1 MNFRSYELSDL
12 EQVGSLFDEFTF
24 RISEFKR
31 IEHLLYGINYEV
43 WFNLYGP
50 LDPDLSLEK
59 VLKSNV
65 SENAQLSGIVPS
77 SPEGAKTEIMAQVLY
92 EGDESAGPIK
102 LNEKREEIISLLNYV
117 FSRINIDEA
126 NFVAE
131 FGFRK
136 GHPAYP
142 VFWDFA
148 YDIHSNGKRW
158 IFIGS
163 SSD

>member
-1 MNFRSYELSDL
+1 MKIVKDKRLP
-12 EQVGSLFDEFTF
+12 EFQ
-24 RISEFKR
+24 R

-50 LDPDLSLEK
+50 LDPDLGLEQ
-59 VLKSNV
+59 VLKNNV
-65 SENAQLSGIVPS
+65 SKEAQLSGVVAS
-77 SPEGAKTEIMAQVLY
+77 SPEEAKNEIMAQVLY
-92 EGDESAGPIK
+92 EGDVGSGPIK
-102 LNEKREEIISLLNYV
+102 LAEKREEITSLMDKV
-117 FSRINIDEA
+117 FALIDIDKA
-126 NFVAE
+126 DLVTE

-148 YDIHSNGKRW
+148 YDIHSKGKRW
-158 IFIGS
+158 IFVGS

>member
-1 MNFRSYELSDL
+1 MVSGVVSSTVQDA
-12 EQVGSLFDEFTF
+12 
-24 RISEFKR
+24 
-31 IEHLLYGINYEV
+31 
-43 WFNLYGP
+43 
-50 LDPDLSLEK
+50 EK
-59 VLKSNV
+59 
-65 SENAQLSGIVPS
+65 
-77 SPEGAKTEIMAQVLY
+77 EIMEMVLY
-92 EGDESAGPIK
+92 EGDTGAGPIDLESK
-102 LNEKREEIISLLNYV
+102 KSEIVELMNKV
-117 FSRINIDEA
+117 FSRINLQGADM
-126 NFVAE
+126 VSE

>member
-1 MNFRSYELSDL
+1 MKIVKDNRLP
-12 EQVGSLFDEFTF
+12 
-24 RISEFKR
+24 EFKR
-31 IEHLLYGINYEV
+31 IEHLLYGINYVV

-65 SENAQLSGIVPS
+65 SENGRLSGIVPS
-77 SPEGAKTEIMAQVLY
+77 SPEAAKTEIMAQVLY
-92 EGDESAGPIK
+92 EGDESSGPLQ
-102 LNEKREEIISLLNYV
+102 LNEKKEEIISLLNNV
-117 FSRINIDEA
+117 FSQINIEEA
-126 NFVAE
+126 DLVAE
-131 FGFRK
+131 FGFCK

>member
-1 MNFRSYELSDL
+1 MKIVNDKRLP
-12 EQVGSLFDEFTF
+12 
-24 RISEFKR
+24 EFKR

-50 LDPDLSLEK
+50 LDTGLGLEQ
-59 VLKSNV
+59 VLKNNISKKV
-65 SENAQLSGIVPS
+65 QLSGVVAS
-77 SPEGAKTEIMAQVLY
+77 SQQEAKKEIMAQVLY
-92 EGDESAGPIK
+92 EGDVGSGPIK
-102 LNEKREEIISLLNYV
+102 LDEKREEITSLMSKV
-117 FSRINIDEA
+117 FSLIDFDSA
-126 NFVAE
+126 DLVSE

-142 VFWDFA
+142 VFWNFA
-148 YDIHSNGKRW
+148 YDIHSNDKRW

>member
-1 MNFRSYELSDL
+1 MKIVTDNRLPE
-12 EQVGSLFDEFTF
+12 
-24 RISEFKR
+24 IKK
-31 IEHLLYGINYEV
+31 IERLLYGLNYEV
-43 WFNLYGP
+43 WLNLYGP
-50 LDPDLSLEK
+50 FDPDPDLEEA
-59 VLKSNV
+59 LKSGV
-65 SENAQLSGIVPS
+65 SKDAQLSNVEPS
-77 SPEGAKTEIMAQVLY
+77 SPHEARADIMDKILY
-92 EGDESAGPIK
+92 EGDIGYGPK
-102 LNEKREEIISLLNYV
+102 QLNEKREEIMSLINRI
-117 FSRINIDEA
+117 FTRINIDEA
-126 NFVAE
+126 DLVAE

>member
-1 MNFRSYELSDL
+1 MKIVKDNRL
-12 EQVGSLFDEFTF
+12 
-24 RISEFKR
+24 SEFKR

-50 LDPDLSLEK
+50 LDPDLSLGE

-77 SPEGAKTEIMAQVLY
+77 SPEGAKTEITAQVLY
-92 EGDESAGPIK
+92 EGDESSGPVK
-102 LNEKREEIISLLNYV
+102 LNEKKEEIISLLSNV
-117 FSRINIDEA
+117 FLQTGIDEA
-126 NFVAE
+126 DLVAE

-148 YDIHSNGKRW
+148 YDIHSKGKRW
-158 IFIGS
+158 IFIGC

>member
-1 MNFRSYELSDL
+1 MKIDKDKRLP
-12 EQVGSLFDEFTF
+12 
-24 RISEFKR
+24 EFKK

-50 LDPDLSLEK
+50 LDPDLGLEE
-59 VLKSNV
+59 VLKSNI
-65 SENAQLSGIVPS
+65 SKNSQLSGVTPS
-77 SPEGAKTEIMAQVLY
+77 SPENAIKEIMERVFY
-92 EGDESAGPIK
+92 EGGIGSGPIELETK
-102 LNEKREEIISLLNYV
+102 KEEIQLLMNKV
-117 FSRINIDEA
+117 FTLININKAEL
-126 NFVAE
+126 VAE
-131 FGFRK
+131 FGFRE

-158 IFIGS
+158 IFVGS

>member
-1 MNFRSYELSDL
+1 MKIAKDNRL
-12 EQVGSLFDEFTF
+12 
-24 RISEFKR
+24 SEFKR
-31 IEHLLYGINYEV
+31 IEHLLYGYNYEV

-50 LDPDLSLEK
+50 LDTDLGLEEA
-59 VLKSNV
+59 LKSNV
-65 SENAQLSGIVPS
+65 SGNAQLSGVVPS
-77 SPEGAKTEIMAQVLY
+77 SPEDAKAEIMVQVLY
-92 EGDESAGPIK
+92 EGDEYSGPRMLYK
-102 LNEKREEIISLLNYV
+102 KESEIISLLNKV

-126 NFVAE
+126 DLLAE

-142 VFWDFA
+142 VYWDFA

-158 IFIGS
+158 IFIGC

>member
-1 MNFRSYELSDL
+1 MKIVKDNRL
-12 EQVGSLFDEFTF
+12 
-24 RISEFKR
+24 SEFKR

-50 LDPDLSLEK
+50 LDPDSGLEK
-59 VLKSNV
+59 VLKNNV
-65 SENAQLSGIVPS
+65 SENAQLSGVVPS
-77 SPEGAKTEIMAQVLY
+77 SPEAAKTEIMTQVLY
-92 EGDESAGPIK
+92 EGDESSGPIK
-102 LNEKREEIISLLNYV
+102 LNEKREEIISLLNKV
-117 FSRINIDEA
+117 FSQINIEEA
-126 NFVAE
+126 DLVAE

-148 YDIHSNGKRW
+148 YDIHSSGKRW

>member
-1 MNFRSYELSDL
+1 MKIIKDNRL
-12 EQVGSLFDEFTF
+12 
-24 RISEFKR
+24 SEFHE

-50 LDPDLSLEK
+50 LDPDFGLEK

-65 SENAQLSGIVPS
+65 SENAQLSGVVPS
-77 SPEGAKTEIMAQVLY
+77 SPEEAKTEIMSQVLY
-92 EGDESAGPIK
+92 KGDVGSGPIK
-102 LNEKREEIISLLNYV
+102 LNEKSEKIITLMNKV

-126 NFVAE
+126 NFVSE